1 MIPDDMLQAVELG
14 REALMIT
21 LKLSLPLL
29 LVGLVV
35 GLIVSVLQAATQL
48 QEQTLSF
55 IPKIVAVVV
64 VLFIALPWFLAQII
78 DYTEELFLKMGTIF
92 PTVTAAAGG

>member
-1 MIPDDMLQAVELG
+1 MGPDDMLQAVELG
-14 REALMIT
+14 RDALWIT

-35 GLIVSVLQAATQL
+35 GVVVSVLQAATQL

-55 IPKIVAVVV
+55 IPKIVAVVA
-64 VLFIALPWFLAQII
+64 VLFFALPWFVSQIVEYAE
-78 DYTEELFLKMGTIF
+78 DLFLRMGHLF
-92 PTVTAAAGG
+92 PFVHG